1 MTRIPRILITPGDPA
16 GIGPEVI
23 HKALADSRLPTN
35 CRFETIPYD
44 PSKIIL
50 GEPSRASAQIAVDAL
65 EYAAQQLR
73 DGLADAVVTGPVAKE
88 QLQAIGFAFP
98 GQTEFFTDRLG
109 ATSTAM
115 CLTGKH
121 LTVALVTIH
130 IPLAEVAGSLTVA
143 EIVRTGK
150 LLADYLISR
159 GIAAPRIA
167 VCGLNP
173 HAGENGAFGRE
184 EIELIS
190 PAIAELNRDSLVKY
204 SGPHVPDAIFRDAAD
219 QKYDAVLCMY
229 HDQGLIPL
237 KLLDFDNAVNITLGL
252 PRPRLSP
259 DHGTAFS
266 LAGKNLANPS
276 SMLRALQLAAEIV
289 S

>member
-44 PSKIIL
+44 PSKISL
-50 GEPSRASAQIAVDAL
+50 GEPSRASAQIALDAL

-173 HAGENGAFGRE
+173 HAGENGAYGRE

>member
-50 GEPSRASAQIAVDAL
+50 GEPSRASAQIALDAL

-173 HAGENGAFGRE
+173 HAGENGAYGRE

-204 SGPHVPDAIFRDAAD
+204 SGPHVPDAIFRDVAD

>member
-35 CRFETIPYD
+35 CRFEKIPYD

-50 GEPSRASAQIAVDAL
+50 GEPSRASAQIALDAL

-159 GIAAPRIA
+159 GIEAPRIA

>member
-44 PSKIIL
+44 PSKISL
-50 GEPSRASAQIAVDAL
+50 GEPSRASAQIALDAL

>member
-50 GEPSRASAQIAVDAL
+50 GEPSRASAQIALDAL

-73 DGLADAVVTGPVAKE
+73 DGLADAVVTGPIAKE

-143 EIVRTGK
+143 EIVSTGK

-159 GIAAPRIA
+159 GITAPRIA

-173 HAGENGAFGRE
+173 HAGEHGAFGRE

>member
-1 MTRIPRILITPGDPA
+1 MTPKPRILITPGDPA

-23 HKALADSRLPTN
+23 RKALADASLPQN
-35 CRFETIPYD
+35 CQFETIPYD
-44 PSKIIL
+44 HSTITL
-50 GEPSRASAQIAVDAL
+50 GEPSRASAQIALDAL

-73 DGLADAVVTGPVAKE
+73 DGLADAVVTGPIAKE
-88 QLQAIGFAFP
+88 HLQAIGFPFP

-130 IPLAEVAGSLTVA
+130 IPLAAVAGSLTVA

-150 LLADYLISR
+150 LLADFLINR
-159 GIAAPRIA
+159 GISEPRIA

-173 HAGENGAFGRE
+173 HAGEHGAFGRE
-184 EIELIS
+184 EIEVIA
-190 PAIAELNRDSLVKY
+190 PAIAELALDQLAQY

-219 QKYDAVLCMY
+219 KKYDAVLCMY

-252 PRPRLSP
+252 PAPRLSP

-266 LAGKNLANPS
+266 LAGKNVANPS
-276 SMLRALQLAAEIV
+276 SMLRALQLAAEMV